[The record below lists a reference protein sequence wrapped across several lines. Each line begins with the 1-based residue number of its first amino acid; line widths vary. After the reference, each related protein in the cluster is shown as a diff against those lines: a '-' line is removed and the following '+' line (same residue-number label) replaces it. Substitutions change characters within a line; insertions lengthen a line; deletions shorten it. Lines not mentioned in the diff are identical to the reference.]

1 MATRVLAVMFQS
13 VYVMVLAGLM
23 LWSVTSLAAGY
34 PDRAITMIVPYAPGG
49 STDGLA
55 RVVAEKMG
63 EALRQTVVVE
73 NVGGVGGVVGIQRFL
88 RASPDGYT
96 IILGNMGT
104 FTIANTLY
112 PKMNFDPNT
121 QLTPIGLV
129 ADVPQMLAVS
139 VASGFKDLPS
149 LVKRMRDTSL
159 PKLNLANGGPGG
171 TSHIGSVYFTYVTQ
185 TQAEQVP
192 YKGSGPAITDL
203 MAGNVDITVD
213 QTVTI
218 IPAGKTGRIV
228 PLAIVGDQRS
238 PLMPDVP
245 TFAEGGV
252 PAFDF
257 SVWNAIAAPKGVAP
271 DRVKILSDALSVAL
285 DDPRIRARLDA
296 FGAII
301 PAASRRGPPELKR
314 LIDRDVDRFSSLIK
328 DANITV
334 ND

>member
-1 MATRVLAVMFQS
+1 MIKRAAYLVFSLVFFS
-13 VYVMVLAGLM
+13 GL
-23 LWSVTSLAAGY
+23 SIAASY

-63 EALRQTVVVE
+63 EALKQTVVVE
-73 NVGGVGGVVGIQRFL
+73 NIGGVGGVVGIQRFL
-88 RASPDGYT
+88 RATPDGYT
-96 IILGNMGT
+96 VMLGNMGT
-104 FTIANTLY
+104 FAIANTLY
-112 PKMNFDPNT
+112 PKMNFDPKT
-121 QLTPIGLV
+121 QLTPVGLV

-185 TQAEQVP
+185 SQAEQIP

-218 IPAGKTGRIV
+218 IPASKSGRIV
-228 PLAIVGDQRS
+228 PLAIVGEAR
-238 PLMPDVP
+238 LRALV
-245 TFAEGGV
+245 AGAIGGT
-252 PAFDF
+252 
-257 SVWNAIAAPKGVAP
+257 
-271 DRVKILSDALSVAL
+271 DALKLVGG
-285 DDPRIRARLDA
+285 D
-296 FGAII
+296 
-301 PAASRRGPPELKR
+301 LK
-314 LIDRDVDRFSSLIK
+314 LVLK
-328 DANITV
+328 L
-334 ND
+334 

>member
-1 MATRVLAVMFQS
+1 MIKRAAYLAFNLVFFS
-13 VYVMVLAGLM
+13 GL
-23 LWSVTSLAAGY
+23 SLAAGY

-63 EALRQTVVVE
+63 EALKQTVVVE
-73 NVGGVGGVVGIQRFL
+73 NIGGVGGVVGIQRFL
-88 RASPDGYT
+88 RAAPDGYT
-96 IILGNMGT
+96 VMLGNMGT
-104 FTIANTLY
+104 FAIANTLY
-112 PKMNFDPNT
+112 PKMNFDPKT
-121 QLTPIGLV
+121 QVTPVGLV

-185 TQAEQVP
+185 SQAEQVP

-218 IPAGKTGRIV
+218 IPASKSGRIV
-228 PLAIVGDQRS
+228 PLAIVGEARS
-238 PLMPDVP
+238 PLLPDVP

-252 PAFDF
+252 PEFDF
-257 SVWNAIAAPKGVAP
+257 SVWNAIVAP
-271 DRVKILSDALSVAL
+271 QGTSLDRIKVLSDALSVAL
-285 DDPRIRARLDA
+285 SDPKIQTKLDSLA
-296 FGAII
+296 AVI
-301 PAASRRGPPELKR
+301 PKSDRRGPAELKR
-314 LIDRDVDRFSSLIK
+314 LIDRDVDRFAKLIK

>member
-1 MATRVLAVMFQS
+1 MPKGVAFLA
-13 VYVMVLAGLM
+13 LNLM
-23 LWSVTSLAAGY
+23 LFSGVSVAAGY
-34 PDRAITMIVPYAPGG
+34 PERPITMIVPYAPGG

-63 EALRQTVVVE
+63 EVLKQTVVVE
-73 NVGGVGGVVGIQRFL
+73 NIGGVGGVIGIQRFL
-88 RASPDGYT
+88 RAAPDGYT
-96 IILGNMGT
+96 VMLGNMGT

-112 PKMNFDPNT
+112 PKMNFQPKT

-129 ADVPQMLAVS
+129 AEVPQMLAVS

-149 LVKRMRDTSL
+149 LVTRMRDTSQ

-185 TQAEQVP
+185 SQAEQIP

-218 IPAGKTGRIV
+218 IPASKSGRIV
-228 PLAIVGDQRS
+228 PLAIVGETRS
-238 PLMPDVP
+238 PLMPEVP

-252 PAFDF
+252 PEFDF
-257 SVWNAIAAPKGVAP
+257 SVWNAIVGPQGMAP
-271 DRVKILSDALSVAL
+271 DQVKVLSDALSVVLSHPSIQAKL
-285 DDPRIRARLDA
+285 DSLAA
-296 FGAII
+296 VI
-301 PAASRRGPPELKR
+301 PNAERRGPEELKR
-314 LIDRDVDRFSSLIK
+314 LIDRDVDRFAKLIQ

-334 ND
+334 NE

>member
-1 MATRVLAVMFQS
+1 MFKRACFFALSLVLCSGAS
-13 VYVMVLAGLM
+13 I
-23 LWSVTSLAAGY
+23 AASY
-34 PDRAITMIVPYAPGG
+34 PERAITMIVPYAPGG

-55 RVVAEKMG
+55 RVVAEKMT
-63 EALRQTVVVE
+63 EVLKQTVVVE
-73 NVGGVGGVVGIQRFL
+73 NIGGVGGVVGIQRFL
-88 RASPDGYT
+88 RAAPDGYT
-96 IILGNMGT
+96 IMLGNMGT
-104 FTIANTLY
+104 FAIANTLY
-112 PKMNFDPNT
+112 PKMNFDPKT
-121 QLTPIGLV
+121 QLSPIGLV

-149 LVKRMRDTSL
+149 LVKRMRDTSQ

-185 TQAEQVP
+185 SQAEQVP

-218 IPAGKTGRIV
+218 IPASKSGRIV
-228 PLAIVGDQRS
+228 PLAIVGEARS

-252 PAFDF
+252 PEFDF
-257 SVWNAIAAPKGVAP
+257 SVWNAIVGPQGMPP
-271 DRVKILSDALSVAL
+271 DRIKVLADALSASLNDPKIKAKL
-285 DDPRIRARLDA
+285 DSFA
-296 FGAII
+296 AIA
-301 PAASRRGPPELKR
+301 PKPDRRGPPELKR
-314 LIDRDVDRFSSLIK
+314 LIDRDVDRFAKLIK